1 MLILGADK
9 KPLANFVDV
18 DLASQANKMG
28 DDYSAV
34 TIKRSVE
41 PEAYGI
47 DPRQFYLA
55 QGRMTPELLENIT
68 RLL

>member
-1 MLILGADK
+1 MKIEIIESTKLGE
-9 KPLANFVDV
+9 
-18 DLASQANKMG
+18 DL
-28 DDYSAV
+28 SAV

-47 DPRQFYLA
+47 DPRQFYMA
-55 QGRMTPELLENIT
+55 QGRMTPELLDNIS